1 MPQAQRE
8 DAEAEHGQRQAQLVS
23 LNDCQYSFS
32 RFLRTRIYCAF
43 SLLVPQ
49 GLLRFVVFGASC
61 TLESLMQIAFSELS
75 PASLKSEVQVHLSGS
90 PLPPAFRVSGCVD
103 VYEQLCDHGND
114 R

>member
-1 MPQAQRE
+1 
-8 DAEAEHGQRQAQLVS
+8 
-23 LNDCQYSFS
+23 
-32 RFLRTRIYCAF
+32 
-43 SLLVPQ
+43 
-49 GLLRFVVFGASC
+49 
-61 TLESLMQIAFSELS
+61 MQIAFSELS